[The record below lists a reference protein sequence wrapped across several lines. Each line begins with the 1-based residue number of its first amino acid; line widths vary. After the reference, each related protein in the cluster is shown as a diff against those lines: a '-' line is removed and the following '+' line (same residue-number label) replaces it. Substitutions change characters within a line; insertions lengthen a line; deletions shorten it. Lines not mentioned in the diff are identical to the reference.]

1 MHRDIGSRSTCSKG
15 TYHMQSFTPV
25 PHTNRYV
32 TYLSESFWLAAVWDF
47 DLMYAT
53 DYAEGT
59 VYEMEVSSGT
69 GEFENIIALAYVDY
83 PR

>member
-1 MHRDIGSRSTCSKG
+1 MHCHSSSKR
-15 TYHMQSFTPV
+15 TYHNAPCVTPLT
-25 PHTNRYV
+25 PTNRYV